1 MRVSSSDGVIVA
13 VHELAGEDDAGRPEL
28 LVAHATGF
36 HGRAYL
42 PMAAHLS
49 DRYHVVGLDMRGHG
63 DTPLPPDWTV
73 DWQGYG
79 DDALAVG
86 DAPAAAAPGRPLVG
100 FGHSMGGAALL
111 LAASRRPELFSGLVL
126 YEPIVFPPDPD
137 RADGPSP
144 LIVGARRRRAT
155 FPSIE
160 AAIANYAS
168 KPPLGAFDPDALDAY
183 VRYGFAA
190 NGDGVRLKCAPEHEA
205 QTFEQSTSNGL
216 WELLA
221 TIETPTVVISGRV
234 EADQPSR
241 ASGGRRAAARRPVP
255 GGSRSRPLRPVH
267 RTGPGRRPGGRPAP
281 DRSRPDG
288 GRTDDHHPDVSGG
301 SPMR

>member
-13 VHELAGEDDAGRPEL
+13 VHELAGADDAGRPEL

-86 DAPAAAAPGRPLVG
+86 DALAAAAPGRPLVG

-144 LIVGARRRRAT
+144 LIAGARRRRAT

-190 NGDGVRLKCAPEHEA
+190 NGDGVRLKCSPEHEA

-241 ASGGRRAAARRPVP
+241 GAAAAAEQ
-255 GGSRSRPLRPVH
+255 L
-267 RTGPGRRPGGRPAP
+267 PGGRYLEVPDLDHFGPFTEPA
-281 DRSRPDG
+281 RVAALAAAQS
-288 GRTDDHHPDVSGG
+288 
-301 SPMR
+301 